1 MNRSASV
8 LLPAA
13 TPTLGAFR
21 TWSLHL
27 LAFVLPVVNVVFL
40 VSGPHRWWSAL
51 LWTMPVWVL
60 VTIDN
65 RNPPD
70 FRQPPEDIAS
80 WPFDL
85 QLYLLTALQI
95 VNHVLVCVMASKLS
109 VSSWGGVGTTLA
121 NLVAVIIVSGT
132 TAGYSGIVIAHEL
145 VHRRSATEHFLGRLL
160 LMFVCY
166 EQFATEHVRGHH
178 PRLGTAEDPAT
189 ARFDEPLKDFIRRTI
204 PAQFKSAW
212 RLEKIRLGDEHM
224 KWNDPRMVRHRVLQG
239 VVGEVLIV
247 LAFLAVFGPLAAAFF
262 LVQARAAI
270 ALLETVN
277 YIEHWGITRVTRA
290 VTPVDSWDTDNGFTL
305 RTLVGLSRHAD
316 HHAQA
321 SRPFQKLR
329 YFEQSPKMPLG
340 YYGTVLLAMFWNT
353 EYRKRAT
360 AELQRCG
367 LGPFRNRDAAG
378 APSAPVALDD
388 RHPATGMVA

>member
-1 MNRSASV
+1 M
-8 LLPAA
+8 LPAA
-13 TPTLGAFR
+13 TPILGAFR

-27 LAFVLPVVNVVFL
+27 FAFVLPLVNVVFL

-51 LWTMPVWVL
+51 LWTSPVWLL
-60 VTIDN
+60 VAVDN
-65 RNPPD
+65 RNRPD
-70 FRQPPEDIAS
+70 FRQPPEDIVS

-132 TAGYSGIVIAHEL
+132 TAGYSGIVTAHEL
-145 VHRRSATEHFLGRLL
+145 VHRRSTTEHFLGRLL

-247 LAFLAVFGPLAAAFF
+247 LVFLAVFGPLAAAFF
-262 LVQARAAI
+262 LVQARSAI

-340 YYGTVLLAMFWNT
+340 YYGTVLLAMFRNT

-360 AELQRCG
+360 AELERCG
-367 LGPFRNRDAAG
+367 LGPFRKREASG
-378 APSAPVALDD
+378 ASSAPVVLDD
-388 RHPATGMVA
+388 SHRATGMVA